1 MRDKLVFMGSYYS
14 AIMSIPPGQDRE
26 AVAIAVLQ
34 YMFESKEPVGLN
46 YWQQAIFEACRANI
60 DISIENEKNGKKGGR
75 PRKTPLFEDENPPF
89 ENSKTPLFEDEKPG
103 LKKSKTTRL
112 DKTRLDE
119 TRLDQ
124 TGQDETGQDE
134 TVEKAGKPAKHKHG
148 EYQHVLLTDKEYQ
161 SLADELGEEMLAKC
175 IRKLDEYIEE
185 KGYKAKSHYLSIKR
199 WVVDAVREHRKKDGG
214 IDWDSV

>member
-1 MRDKLVFMGSYYS
+1 
-14 AIMSIPPGQDRE
+14 MSIPPGQDRE

-34 YMFESKEPVGLN
+34 YMFESVEPVGLN

-75 PRKTPLFEDENPPF
+75 PRKTPFFEDENPPF

-119 TRLDQ
+119 TRPDQ

-134 TVEKAGKPAKHKHG
+134 TVEKASKPAKHKHG
-148 EYQHVLLTDKEYQ
+148 EYQHVLLTEDEYQ
-161 SLADELGEEMLAKC
+161 RLSDELGEEMLAQC